1 MLEVEWT
8 EKAIENIGKLD
19 RLISRRILKKVT
31 WFAKN
36 FEIITPEPLS
46 GGFKGMFKLRIGDWR
61 VVYKVEG
68 ETAIIYFVGHRR
80 EIYDSK

>member
-1 MLEVEWT
+1 MLKVEWT

-19 RLISRRILKKVT
+19 TLITRRIFKKIT

-46 GGFKGMFKLRIGDWR
+46 GGLKGMFKLRIGDWR

-68 ETAIIYFVGHRR
+68 GTAIIYFVGHIR

>member
-1 MLEVEWT
+1 LLKVEWT
-8 EKAIENIGKLD
+8 EKAIENLGKLD
-19 RLISRRILKKVT
+19 RLISRRIINKVT

-36 FEIITPEPLS
+36 FEIITPDPLT
-46 GGFKGMFKLRIGDWR
+46 GGLKGMFKLRIGDWR